1 MTVFVHKDA
10 YDIEENTSVYDFI
23 SLVLKNEGTG
33 IALAVNENIIPKDKW
48 ISYILKENDKLLI
61 IKAVAG
67 G

>member
-1 MTVFVHKDA
+1 MTVFVQKDA

>member
-33 IALAVNENIIPKDKW
+33 IALAVN
-48 ISYILKENDKLLI
+48 DKLLI

>member
-1 MTVFVHKDA
+1 MTVFVQKDA

-48 ISYILKENDKLLI
+48 ISFILKENDTLLI